1 MLTAK
6 EKLFNTLVSYIK
18 DGVDLQSIALSKIAQ
33 DAEIGKSTVYEYFE
47 SKEQM
52 IIETY
57 RFLLKHYESILLQ
70 DIQAMDFKGALF
82 EELSHTL
89 IVLKDARSLMEAI
102 MKVPYH
108 ELRIDQALKD
118 EINAIQKAMEQ
129 RFANIMYLGAVEG
142 IFPYQRSKKETPYV
156 IRALISGLMFQF
168 INGEMEMNE
177 QELLE
182 LIYKEIVRVIKD

>member
-1 MLTAK
+1 
-6 EKLFNTLVSYIK
+6 
-18 DGVDLQSIALSKIAQ
+18 
-33 DAEIGKSTVYEYFE
+33 
-47 SKEQM
+47 
-52 IIETY
+52 
-57 RFLLKHYESILLQ
+57 
-70 DIQAMDFKGALF
+70 
-82 EELSHTL
+82 
-89 IVLKDARSLMEAI
+89 
-102 MKVPYH
+102 
-108 ELRIDQALKD
+108 
-118 EINAIQKAMEQ
+118 MEQ